1 MHRGDTPEFKTVA
14 YMTDEQTGEQYEF
27 VPDVEKGESIVF
39 AVKESEEDEDS
50 IKIKRKNKKKLEKR
64 EHSSEKDE
72 LPEPTIKKKK
82 RVLLNR
88 IMENNRDKG
97 KEDNNKKGEEENNHH
112 ENNHVNNNVNNHIE
126 QEINTDIKDINN
138 KIDEI

>member
-1 MHRGDTPEFKTVA
+1 M
-14 YMTDEQTGEQYEF
+14 
-27 VPDVEKGESIVF
+27 EKS
-39 AVKESEEDEDS
+39 
-50 IKIKRKNKKKLEKR
+50 

-88 IMENNRDKG
+88 IMENNSDKG

-112 ENNHVNNNVNNHIE
+112 ENNHVNNIVNNHIE